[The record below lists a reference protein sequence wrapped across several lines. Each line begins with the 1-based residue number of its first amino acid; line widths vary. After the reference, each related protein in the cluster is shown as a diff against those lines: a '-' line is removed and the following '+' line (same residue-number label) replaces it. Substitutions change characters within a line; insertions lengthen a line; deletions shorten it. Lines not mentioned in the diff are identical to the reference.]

1 MTVESTTKNSKPAD
15 LRDDNRT
22 SRRLLIALRYP
33 KGIIGLSLVGSFA
46 FLATLAPLIIPE
58 SLSTAIDIT
67 ARHSPPSFEHLLG
80 TDKLGRDLFFRVL
93 LGAKSSL
100 LISVSAVV
108 LMICLGL
115 PVGLIAGYFRGWT
128 A

>member
-67 ARHSPPSFEHLLG
+67 ARHSPPSFEHILG

-115 PVGLIAGYFRGWT
+115 PVGLIAGYFR
-128 A
+128 

>member
-1 MTVESTTKNSKPAD
+1 MTLESTAANIRPAD
-15 LRDDNRT
+15 LRHDNRT

-58 SLSTAIDIT
+58 SLSTAIDIS

-93 LGAKSSL
+93 LGAK
-100 LISVSAVV
+100 
-108 LMICLGL
+108 
-115 PVGLIAGYFRGWT
+115 
-128 A
+128 

>member
-1 MTVESTTKNSKPAD
+1 MTTTAASTSDTGKPVD
-15 LRDDNRT
+15 MRDDNSTR
-22 SRRLLIALRYP
+22 RRLLVALKYP
-33 KGIIGLSLVGSFA
+33 KGIIGLSLVGGFA

-67 ARHSPPSFEHLLG
+67 ARVSPPSFDHILG

-115 PVGLIAGYFRGWT
+115 PVGLIAG
-128 A
+128 

>member
-67 ARHSPPSFEHLLG
+67 ARHSPPSFEHILG

-108 LMICLGL
+108 LMICLWL
-115 PVGLIAGYFRGWT
+115 PV
-128 A
+128 